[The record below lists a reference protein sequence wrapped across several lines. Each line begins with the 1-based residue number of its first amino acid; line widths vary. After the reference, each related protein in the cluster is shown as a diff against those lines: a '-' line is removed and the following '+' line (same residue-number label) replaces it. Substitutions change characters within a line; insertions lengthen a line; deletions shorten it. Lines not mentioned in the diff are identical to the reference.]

1 VSCADSDNGAPEGR
15 NIVKSE
21 KGNDVVSGPGSHIT
35 RRWQG
40 TGHGMPCPY
49 QSPFTGAPSRLN
61 LPVSIGGGGT
71 ALRLAEGLQMQ
82 FERVISTIDAHAAG
96 EPLRIITAGLPP
108 LHGKTILERRRFM
121 AERYDDIRRV
131 LLFEPRGHADMY
143 GAVLTPPVTAGAD
156 YGVLF
161 LTNEGYSTMCGHG
174 VIALTTALLET
185 GMLPRNEPLTKVTY
199 DAPAG
204 LIRASATV
212 ENGRVT
218 SVAFR
223 NVPAF
228 RFLHGVEV
236 ETSVGPLC
244 ADVAFGGAF
253 YALVDAMALGVEVVP
268 EQTPLLTRLGM
279 EIKRAVE
286 RTVEVVHPVE
296 LELQG
301 IYGTI
306 ISAPP
311 LAEGA
316 DGRNITIY
324 AEGAVDRSPCGTG
337 TSAKL
342 AKLFADGH
350 IALDQPYVHESVI
363 GTTFTGRVLSETQ
376 VGPFPAVETEIRGRG
391 FLTGLHQ
398 FVVDAEDPTSGGF
411 LVR

>member
-1 VSCADSDNGAPEGR
+1 
-15 NIVKSE
+15 
-21 KGNDVVSGPGSHIT
+21 
-35 RRWQG
+35 
-40 TGHGMPCPY
+40 
-49 QSPFTGAPSRLN
+49 
-61 LPVSIGGGGT
+61 
-71 ALRLAEGLQMQ
+71 MQ
-82 FERVISTIDAHAAG
+82 FERMISTIDAHAAG

-108 LHGKTILERRRFM
+108 LPGATILERRRFM
-121 AERYDDIRRV
+121 AEHLDEVRRV

-185 GMLPRNEPLTKVTY
+185 GMLPRREPETAVTY
-199 DAPAG
+199 DSPAG
-204 LIRASATV
+204 LIRATASLRDGQV
-212 ENGRVT
+212 S

-228 RFLHGVEV
+228 RYEDEVEV
-236 ETSVGPLC
+236 ETSAGRVC
-244 ADVAFGGAF
+244 VDVAFGGAF
-253 YALVDAMALGVEVVP
+253 YALVDAASLGLRVVP
-268 EQTPLLTRLGM
+268 EETPRLTRLGM
-279 EIKRAVE
+279 EVKRAVE
-286 RTVEVVHPVE
+286 RAVEVVHPEEAE
-296 LELQG
+296 LFG

-311 LAEGA
+311 QSGSA

-342 AKLFADGH
+342 ASLYAQGR
-350 IALDQPYVHESVI
+350 IGLDQPFVHESVI
-363 GTTFTGRVLSETQ
+363 GTTFTGRVLGETQ
-376 VGPFPAVETEIRGRG
+376 VGSFPAVETEIRGQG
-391 FLTGLHQ
+391 FLTGFHQ
-398 FVVDAEDPTSGGF
+398 FVVDPRDPTCEGF